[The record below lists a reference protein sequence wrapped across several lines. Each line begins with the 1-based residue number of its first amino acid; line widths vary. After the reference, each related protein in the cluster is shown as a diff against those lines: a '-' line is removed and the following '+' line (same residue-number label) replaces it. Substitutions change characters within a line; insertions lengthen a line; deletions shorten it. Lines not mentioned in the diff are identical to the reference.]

1 MGHITLITGGAK
13 SGKSAFAE
21 QLAQAGGSR
30 LGYIATA
37 RAEDEEMRERI
48 RRHQERRDHRWQT
61 LEEPLHP
68 SRIIAAQGQQVAFDV
83 LLLDCL
89 TVLITNILLDTVLDW
104 EHPPMP
110 ALRALEQ
117 RVMDEV
123 SALAIAARGFPGRT
137 ILVSNEVGCGIVPA
151 SPLSRFFRDC
161 VGSASQRLAASAN
174 AVYLVAAGLPL
185 CLKNEEDQP

>member
-21 QLAQAGGSR
+21 RLAQEHGSR

-37 RAEDEEMRERI
+37 RAEDDEMRERI

-61 LEEPLHP
+61 LEEPLRP
-68 SRIIAAQGQQVAFDV
+68 SALIAAQSRQAAFDV

-89 TVLITNILLDTVLDW
+89 TVLITNILLDTPLHW
-104 EHPPMP
+104 EAPPDT
-110 ALRALEQ
+110 ALRALERQ
-117 RVMDEV
+117 VMEEV
-123 SALAIAARGFPGRT
+123 EALAAAARGFQGRT
-137 ILVSNEVGCGIVPA
+137 ILVANEVGFGIVPV

-161 VGSASQRLAASAN
+161 AGRASQTLAARAD
-174 AVYLVAAGLPL
+174 AVYLVVAGLPL
-185 CLKNEEDQP
+185 SLKNG